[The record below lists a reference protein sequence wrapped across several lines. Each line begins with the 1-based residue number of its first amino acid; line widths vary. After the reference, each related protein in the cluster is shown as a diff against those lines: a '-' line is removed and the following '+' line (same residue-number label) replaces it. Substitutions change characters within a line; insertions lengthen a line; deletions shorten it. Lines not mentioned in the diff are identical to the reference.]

1 MADTSGKN
9 GKCIGA
15 IVKPKIDMPAGV
27 NKMHCIINVGLLL
40 RRIREKNLVG
50 FSQAAAYCQT
60 SSKKFHKLSR
70 GELPRLD
77 ALQRICK
84 GLGIAEDELIV
95 GMSKSKPTE
104 PAEVVEIGKGLV
116 S

>member
-1 MADTSGKN
+1 MN
-9 GKCIGA
+9 
-15 IVKPKIDMPAGV
+15 
-27 NKMHCIINVGLLL
+27 CIINVGFLL
-40 RRIREKNLVG
+40 RRIREKNLAG

-60 SSKKFHKLSR
+60 SSKNFHKLSR

-95 GMSKSKPTE
+95 GMAKRKPAE
-104 PAEVVEIGKGLV
+104 PAEVIEIKKALM

>member
-1 MADTSGKN
+1 MQ
-9 GKCIGA
+9 A
-15 IVKPKIDMPAGV
+15 IV
-27 NKMHCIINVGLLL
+27 NVGLLL
-40 RRIREKNLVG
+40 RRIREKNLNG

-60 SSKKFHKLSR
+60 SAKNFHKLSR

-84 GLGIAEDELIV
+84 GLGITEDELIV
-95 GMSKSKPTE
+95 GMPKSKPAE
-104 PAEVVEIGKGLV
+104 PAAVVEIKKALP